1 MNRLLQPLPLAGGV
15 LRTVR
20 TPSLDHS
27 LDGTP
32 AQNRAQSLVQTLD
45 TARRLLLE
53 KQAADGHWCFEFEA
67 DCTIPAEYIL
77 MQHYMDERDPALEA
91 KMAVYLR
98 SKQADHGGWPL
109 YYGGHFDLS
118 ASVKAYYALK
128 LAGDAPDLPH
138 MRRAREAILAHGGA
152 EHANVFTRITLALF
166 AQVPWRAV
174 PSIPVEVMLLP
185 RWFPFHIYKV
195 ASWSR
200 TVMVP
205 LFILCSL
212 KAKAKN
218 PLQVHIRELF
228 RRPPEQI
235 QDYFAC
241 ARQGVVARTF
251 LALDRF
257 WGIIEKGI
265 PAALRRIAV
274 RRAEQWFTA
283 RINGEDGL
291 NGIFPAMVN
300 AHEALELL
308 GYAPEHPYRQATGAA
323 LRKLVV
329 ERADDAYCQPCMSP
343 VWDTCLA
350 LHALIEADG
359 SEDLGAAA
367 GKAIAW
373 LKDRQICREP
383 GDWQVQ
389 RPDLAGGGWAF
400 QYANPYYPD
409 LDDTAA
415 VAWALARAGR
425 PEDRDSIEQ
434 AANWLAGMQSR
445 NGGFGAYDV
454 DNTHYYLNEIPFAD
468 HKALLDPPTA
478 DVTGRVVAFLGYLG
492 RARDR
497 DVLRRAVAYLL
508 REQESS
514 GAWFGRWGTNYI
526 YGTWSVLMA
535 LGELQDPSLQP
546 AMDRAAD
553 WLRAMQQAD
562 GGWGENND
570 SYAEP
575 GLAGAGQD
583 STAAQTAWAC
593 LGLMAAGDKGSRAL
607 RRGIHW
613 LETHQDSRSGWQDPF
628 FNAPGFPKV
637 FYLIYHG
644 YSVYFPLWALAR
656 FRNLGCQ
663 PHG

>member
-1 MNRLLQPLPLAGGV
+1 MNRILQPMRYGASIFRAPLDRVIAEARATLGG
-15 LRTVR
+15 L
-20 TPSLDHS
+20 
-27 LDGTP
+27 
-32 AQNRAQSLVQTLD
+32 
-45 TARRLLLE
+45 
-53 KQAADGHWCFEFEA
+53 QAEDGHWCFEFEA
-67 DCTIPAEYIL
+67 DCTISAEYIL
-77 MQHYMDERDPALEA
+77 MQHYMDERDGPLEA
-91 KMAVYLR
+91 KIAVYLR
-98 SKQADHGGWPL
+98 NKQADHGGWPL
-109 YYGGHFDLS
+109 YYGGPFDLS

-128 LAGDAPDLPH
+128 LAGDNPELPH

-152 EHANVFTRITLALF
+152 ERANVFTRITLALF

-174 PSIPVEVMLLP
+174 PFIPVEIMLLP
-185 RWFPFHIYKV
+185 RWFPFQIYKV

-212 KAKAKN
+212 KARAKN

-235 QDYFAC
+235 ADYFSH
-241 ARQGVVARTF
+241 ARQGIVANLF
-251 LALDRF
+251 LSLDRF
-257 WGIIEKGI
+257 WRLMEDWI
-265 PAALRRIAV
+265 PQRIR
-274 RRAEQWFTA
+274 RRAVKKAEAWFTA

-308 GYAPEHPYRQATGAA
+308 GYSSDHVYRQQTGAA

-329 ERADDAYCQPCMSP
+329 ERATDAYCQPCVSP

-350 LHALIEADG
+350 LHALLERDG
-359 SEDLGAAA
+359 EVSPAVQSG
-367 GKAIAW
+367 IQW
-373 LKDRQICREP
+373 LKDRQIGAEP
-383 GDWQVQ
+383 GDWREQ
-389 RPDLAGGGWAF
+389 RPNLAGGGWAF

-415 VAWALARAGR
+415 VGWALARAGR
-425 PEDRDSIEQ
+425 AEDRDSIER
-434 AANWLAGMQSR
+434 AADWLAGMQSS
-445 NGGFGAYDV
+445 NGGFAAYDV

-478 DVTGRVVAFLGYLG
+478 DVTGRVVAFLAYLA
-492 RARDR
+492 RPRDR
-497 DVLRRAVAYLL
+497 DILRRAVAYLL

-535 LGELQDPSLQP
+535 LAELDDPSLKP
-546 AMDRAAD
+546 AMERAAH
-553 WLRAMQQAD
+553 WLRAVQQSD

-570 SYAEP
+570 SYGDP
-575 GLAGAGQD
+575 GLAGMGQA

-593 LGLMAAGDKGSRAL
+593 LGLMAAGDQDSPAL
-607 RRGIHW
+607 HRGIAW
-613 LETHQDSRSGWQDPF
+613 LQMHQEEDGRWPDIF

-644 YSVYFPLWALAR
+644 YSLYFPLWALAR
-656 FRNLGCQ
+656 YRNLGCIA
-663 PHG
+663 GD

>member
-1 MNRLLQPLPLAGGV
+1 MNRILQPMRTGSGV
-15 LRTVR
+15 FRS
-20 TPSLDHS
+20 SLERVV
-27 LDGTP
+27 
-32 AQNRAQSLVQTLD
+32 AAARA
-45 TARRLLLE
+45 ALE
-53 KQAADGHWCFEFEA
+53 GMQAADGHWCFEFEA

-77 MQHYMDERDPALEA
+77 MQHYMDERDPRLEA

-98 SKQADHGGWPL
+98 GKQADHGGWPL
-109 YYGGHFDLS
+109 YYGGRFDLS

-128 LAGDAPDLPH
+128 LAGDDRDLPH
-138 MRRAREAILAHGGA
+138 MRRARETILAHGGA
-152 EHANVFTRITLALF
+152 ERANVFTRITLALF
-166 AQVPWRAV
+166 QQVPWRAV
-174 PSIPVEVMLLP
+174 PFIPVEIMLLP

-212 KAKAKN
+212 KARAKN

-235 QDYFAC
+235 SDYLSH
-241 ARQGVVARTF
+241 ARQGTVARLF
-251 LALDRF
+251 LLLDRF
-257 WGIIEKGI
+257 WRHMETWI
-265 PAALRRIAV
+265 PSKIRHRALKK
-274 RRAEQWFTA
+274 AEAWFTA
-283 RINGEDGL
+283 RLNGEDGL

-308 GYAPEHPYRQATGAA
+308 GYPADHPYRRQTGAA

-329 ERADDAYCQPCMSP
+329 ERAADAYCQPCVSP

-350 LHALIEADG
+350 LHALLEQEEEVTPAIEKG
-359 SEDLGAAA
+359 MR
-367 GKAIAW
+367 W
-373 LKDRQICREP
+373 LKDRQIGQEP
-383 GDWQVQ
+383 GDWREQ
-389 RPDLAGGGWAF
+389 RPQLAGGGWAF

-415 VAWALARAGR
+415 VGWALAKARR
-425 PEDRDSIEQ
+425 EEDRDSIEK
-434 AANWLAGMQSR
+434 AANWLAGMQSS
-445 NGGFGAYDV
+445 NGGFAAYDV
-454 DNTHYYLNEIPFAD
+454 DNTRYYLNEIPFAD

-478 DVTGRVVAFLGYLG
+478 DVTGRVVAFLGHLG
-492 RARDR
+492 RPRDR

-508 REQESS
+508 REQEPS

-535 LGELQDPSLQP
+535 FAELKDASLQP
-546 AMDRAAD
+546 AMDRAAA
-553 WLRAMQQAD
+553 WLRAVQQKD

-570 SYAEP
+570 SYADP
-575 GLAGAGQD
+575 GQAGCGQA

-593 LGLMAAGDKGSRAL
+593 LGLMAAGDRDSTAL
-607 RRGIHW
+607 HRGITWLQAHQEKNGHW
-613 LETHQDSRSGWQDPF
+613 RDPF

-644 YSVYFPLWALAR
+644 YSLYFPLWALAR
-656 FRNLGCQ
+656 HRNLGCI
-663 PHG
+663 HRD

>member
-1 MNRLLQPLPLAGGV
+1 MNRVLQPLVGGY
-15 LRTVR
+15 LRR
-20 TPSLDHS
+20 TLE
-27 LDGTP
+27 
-32 AQNRAQSLVQTLD
+32 QTLD
-45 TARRLLLE
+45 RSLDRALEHAQTLLLE
-53 KQAADGHWCFEFEA
+53 KQAPDGHWCFEFEA
-67 DCTIPAEYIL
+67 DCTIPAEFIL
-77 MQHYMDERDPALEA
+77 MQHYMDERDAALES

-138 MRRAREAILAHGGA
+138 MIRAREAILAHGGA

-185 RWFPFHIYKV
+185 RWFPFQIYKV

-212 KAKAKN
+212 KAQAKN
-218 PLQVHIRELF
+218 PLQVHIREVF
-228 RRPPEQI
+228 RHPPEQI
-235 QDYFAC
+235 QDYFA
-241 ARQGVVARTF
+241 ASRQGLVARSF

-257 WGIIEKGI
+257 WGFIENWI
-265 PAALRRIAV
+265 PATIRRIAV
-274 RRAEQWFTA
+274 RRAELWFTA

-300 AHEALELL
+300 AHEALALL

-329 ERADDAYCQPCMSP
+329 ERAEDAYCQPCMSP

-350 LHALIEADG
+350 LHALLEADAVDG
-359 SEDLGAAA
+359 SGGSDRITGEEE
-367 GKAIAW
+367 KAIAW
-373 LKDRQICREP
+373 LKERQICSDP

-389 RPDLAGGGWAF
+389 RPQLAGGGWAF

-425 PEDRDSIEQ
+425 PEDRESIEK

-478 DVTGRVVAFLGYLG
+478 DVTGRVVSFLGYLG
-492 RARDR
+492 RPRDR

-508 REQESS
+508 CEQESS

-553 WLRAMQQAD
+553 WLRAMQQED

-575 GLAGAGQD
+575 GLAGAGQA

-593 LGLMAAGDKGSRAL
+593 LGLMAAGDRGSIAL
-607 RRGIHW
+607 RRGIQW
-613 LETHQDSRSGWQDPF
+613 LQTHQDGEGGWHDPF

-644 YSVYFPLWALAR
+644 YSFYFPLWALAR
-656 FRNLGCQ
+656 FRNLGCSRS
-663 PHG
+663 G

>member
-1 MNRLLQPLPLAGGV
+1 MNRVLQPLPLVGGY
-15 LRTVR
+15 LRR
-20 TPSLDHS
+20 SLEQT
-27 LDGTP
+27 LDR
-32 AQNRAQSLVQTLD
+32 ALERAQSV
-45 TARRLLLE
+45 LLE
-53 KQAADGHWCFEFEA
+53 KQAPDGHWCFEFEA
-67 DCTIPAEYIL
+67 DCTIPAEFIL
-77 MQHYMDERDPALEA
+77 MQHYMDERDAALES

-185 RWFPFHIYKV
+185 RWFPFQIYKV

-212 KAKAKN
+212 KAQAKN

-228 RRPPEQI
+228 RHPPEQI
-235 QDYFAC
+235 QDYFA
-241 ARQGVVARTF
+241 ASRQGLVARSF

-257 WGIIEKGI
+257 WGFIENWI
-265 PAALRRIAV
+265 PAAIRRIAV
-274 RRAEQWFTA
+274 HRAEQWFTA

-300 AHEALELL
+300 AHEALALL

-329 ERADDAYCQPCMSP
+329 ERAEDAYCQPCMSP

-350 LHALIEADG
+350 LHALLEADAVDG
-359 SEDLGAAA
+359 SGGSDRITGEQE
-367 GKAIAW
+367 KAIVW
-373 LKDRQICREP
+373 LKERQICSDP

-389 RPDLAGGGWAF
+389 RPQLAGGGWAF

-425 PEDRDSIEQ
+425 PEDRESIEK

-445 NGGFGAYDV
+445 NGGFAAYDV

-492 RARDR
+492 RPRDR

-553 WLRAMQQAD
+553 WLRAMQQED

-575 GLAGAGQD
+575 GLAGAGQA

-593 LGLMAAGDKGSRAL
+593 LGLMAAGDRGSIAL
-607 RRGIHW
+607 RRGIQW
-613 LETHQDSRSGWQDPF
+613 LQTHQDGGGGWQDPF

-644 YSVYFPLWALAR
+644 YSFYFPLWALAR
-656 FRNLGCQ
+656 FRNLGCSRS
-663 PHG
+663 G

>member
-1 MNRLLQPLPLAGGV
+1 MNRILQPMRYGASIFRAPLDRVIAEARAALGG
-15 LRTVR
+15 L
-20 TPSLDHS
+20 
-27 LDGTP
+27 
-32 AQNRAQSLVQTLD
+32 
-45 TARRLLLE
+45 
-53 KQAADGHWCFEFEA
+53 QAEDGHWCFEFEA
-67 DCTIPAEYIL
+67 DCTISAEYIL
-77 MQHYMDERDPALEA
+77 MQHYMDERDGPLEA
-91 KMAVYLR
+91 KIAVYLR
-98 SKQADHGGWPL
+98 NKQADHGGWPL
-109 YYGGHFDLS
+109 YYGGPFDLS

-128 LAGDAPDLPH
+128 LAGDNPELPH

-152 EHANVFTRITLALF
+152 ERANVFTRITLALF

-174 PSIPVEVMLLP
+174 PFIPVEIMLLP
-185 RWFPFHIYKV
+185 RWFPFQIYKV

-212 KAKAKN
+212 KARAKN

-235 QDYFAC
+235 ADYFSH
-241 ARQGVVARTF
+241 ARQGIVANLF
-251 LALDRF
+251 LSLDRF
-257 WGIIEKGI
+257 WRLMEDWI
-265 PAALRRIAV
+265 PQRIR
-274 RRAEQWFTA
+274 RRAVKKAEAWFTA

-308 GYAPEHPYRQATGAA
+308 GYSSDHVYRQQTGAA

-329 ERADDAYCQPCMSP
+329 ERATDAYCQPCVSP

-350 LHALIEADG
+350 LHALLEQDG
-359 SEDLGAAA
+359 EVSPAVQSG
-367 GKAIAW
+367 IQW
-373 LKDRQICREP
+373 LKDRQIGAEP
-383 GDWQVQ
+383 GDWREQ
-389 RPDLAGGGWAF
+389 RPNLAGGGWAF

-415 VAWALARAGR
+415 VGWALARAGR
-425 PEDRDSIEQ
+425 AEDRDSIEK
-434 AANWLAGMQSR
+434 AADWLTGMQSS
-445 NGGFGAYDV
+445 NGGFAAYDV

-478 DVTGRVVAFLGYLG
+478 DVTGRVVAFLAYLA
-492 RARDR
+492 RPRDR
-497 DVLRRAVAYLL
+497 DILRRAVAYLL

-535 LGELQDPSLQP
+535 LAELDDPSLKP
-546 AMDRAAD
+546 AMERAAH
-553 WLRAMQQAD
+553 WLRAVQQSD

-570 SYAEP
+570 SYGDP
-575 GLAGAGQD
+575 GLAGMGQA

-593 LGLMAAGDKGSRAL
+593 LGLMAAGDQDSPAL
-607 RRGIHW
+607 HRGIAW
-613 LETHQDSRSGWQDPF
+613 LQMYQEEDGRWPDIF

-644 YSVYFPLWALAR
+644 YSLYFPLWALAR
-656 FRNLGCQ
+656 YRNLGCIA
-663 PHG
+663 GD

>member
-1 MNRLLQPLPLAGGV
+1 MNRILQPMRYGASIFRAPLDRVIAEARAALGG
-15 LRTVR
+15 L
-20 TPSLDHS
+20 
-27 LDGTP
+27 
-32 AQNRAQSLVQTLD
+32 
-45 TARRLLLE
+45 
-53 KQAADGHWCFEFEA
+53 QAEDGHWCFEFEA
-67 DCTIPAEYIL
+67 DCTISAEYIL
-77 MQHYMDERDPALEA
+77 MQHYMDERDGPLEA
-91 KMAVYLR
+91 KIAVYLR
-98 SKQADHGGWPL
+98 NKQADHGGWPL
-109 YYGGHFDLS
+109 YYGGPFDLS

-128 LAGDAPDLPH
+128 LAGDNPELPH

-152 EHANVFTRITLALF
+152 ERANVFTRITLALF

-174 PSIPVEVMLLP
+174 PFIPVEIMLLP
-185 RWFPFHIYKV
+185 RWFPFQIYKV

-212 KAKAKN
+212 KARAKN

-235 QDYFAC
+235 ADYFSH
-241 ARQGVVARTF
+241 ARQGIVANLF
-251 LALDRF
+251 LSLDRF
-257 WGIIEKGI
+257 WRLMEDWI
-265 PAALRRIAV
+265 PQRIRCRAV
-274 RRAEQWFTA
+274 KKAEAWFTA

-308 GYAPEHPYRQATGAA
+308 GYSSDHVYRQQTGAA

-329 ERADDAYCQPCMSP
+329 ERATDAYCQPCVSP

-350 LHALIEADG
+350 LHALLEQDG
-359 SEDLGAAA
+359 EVSPAVQSG
-367 GKAIAW
+367 IQW
-373 LKDRQICREP
+373 LKDRQIGAEP
-383 GDWQVQ
+383 GDWREQ
-389 RPDLAGGGWAF
+389 RPNLAGGGWAF

-415 VAWALARAGR
+415 VGWALARAGR
-425 PEDRDSIEQ
+425 AEDRDSIEK
-434 AANWLAGMQSR
+434 AADWLAGMQSS
-445 NGGFGAYDV
+445 NGGFAAYDV

-478 DVTGRVVAFLGYLG
+478 DVTGRVVAFLAYLA
-492 RARDR
+492 RPRDR
-497 DVLRRAVAYLL
+497 DILRRAVAYLL

-535 LGELQDPSLQP
+535 LAELDDPSLKP
-546 AMDRAAD
+546 AMERAAH
-553 WLRAMQQAD
+553 WLRAVQQSD

-570 SYAEP
+570 SYGDP
-575 GLAGAGQD
+575 GLAGMGQA

-593 LGLMAAGDKGSRAL
+593 LGLMAAGDQDSPAL
-607 RRGIHW
+607 HRGIAW
-613 LETHQDSRSGWQDPF
+613 LQMYQEEDGRWPDIF

-644 YSVYFPLWALAR
+644 YSLYFPLWALAR
-656 FRNLGCQ
+656 YRNLGCIA
-663 PHG
+663 GD

>member
-1 MNRLLQPLPLAGGV
+1 MNRILQPVQFGSKLP
-15 LRTVR
+15 
-20 TPSLDHS
+20 
-27 LDGTP
+27 
-32 AQNRAQSLVQTLD
+32 QNPLERSIQQAYAALVT
-45 TARRLLLE
+45 E
-53 KQAADGHWCFEFEA
+53 QAADGHWCFEFEA

-77 MQHYMDERDPALEA
+77 MQHYMDERDPLLEA
-91 KMAVYLR
+91 KIAVYLR
-98 SKQADHGGWPL
+98 NKQADHGGWPL

-118 ASVKAYYALK
+118 ASVKVYYALK

-174 PSIPVEVMLLP
+174 PFIPVEIMLLP

-212 KAKAKN
+212 KAQAKN
-218 PLQVHIRELF
+218 PLQVNIRELF

-235 QDYFAC
+235 RDYFSH
-241 ARQGVVARTF
+241 ARQGLAAHSF

-257 WGIIEKGI
+257 WRVMEDWI
-265 PAALRRIAV
+265 PSFIR
-274 RRAEQWFTA
+274 RRALKKAEAWFTA
-283 RINGEDGL
+283 RLNGEEGL

-308 GYAPEHPYRQATGAA
+308 GYPPEHPYRQSTGKA

-329 ERADDAYCQPCMSP
+329 ERATEAYCQPCVSP

-350 LHALIEADG
+350 LHALLEHDG
-359 SEDLGAAA
+359 EVAEESAQ
-367 GKAIAW
+367 AITW
-373 LKDRQICREP
+373 LKDRQILEAP

-389 RPDLAGGGWAF
+389 RPQLAGGGWAF

-415 VAWALARAGR
+415 VAWALSRAGR
-425 PEDRDSIEQ
+425 PEDRESIER
-434 AANWLAGMQSR
+434 AANWLAGMQSH

-478 DVTGRVVAFLGYLG
+478 DVTGRVVAFLGHLG
-492 RARDR
+492 RSRDR
-497 DVLRRAVAYLL
+497 EVLRRAVAYLL

-535 LGELQDPSLQP
+535 LSELRDPSLQP

-553 WLRAMQQAD
+553 WLRAMQQKD
-562 GGWGENND
+562 GGWGEHND
-570 SYAEP
+570 SYGEP
-575 GLAGAGQD
+575 GLAGAGQP

-593 LGLMAAGDKGSRAL
+593 LGLMAAGDRTSLAL
-607 RRGIHW
+607 QRGIQW
-613 LETHQDSRSGWQDPF
+613 LQAHQETGGGWQDPF

-644 YSVYFPLWALAR
+644 YSFYFPLWALALY
-656 FRNLGCQ
+656 RNLGCRLNA
-663 PHG
+663 

>member
-1 MNRLLQPLPLAGGV
+1 MNRILQPMRYGASIFRAPLDRVIAEARATLGG
-15 LRTVR
+15 L
-20 TPSLDHS
+20 
-27 LDGTP
+27 
-32 AQNRAQSLVQTLD
+32 
-45 TARRLLLE
+45 
-53 KQAADGHWCFEFEA
+53 QAEDGHWCFEFEA
-67 DCTIPAEYIL
+67 DCTISAEYIL
-77 MQHYMDERDPALEA
+77 MQHYMDERDGPLEA
-91 KMAVYLR
+91 KIAVYLR
-98 SKQADHGGWPL
+98 NKQADHGGWPL
-109 YYGGHFDLS
+109 YYGGPFDLS

-128 LAGDAPDLPH
+128 LAGDNPELPH

-152 EHANVFTRITLALF
+152 ERANVFTRITLALF

-174 PSIPVEVMLLP
+174 PFIPVEIMLLP
-185 RWFPFHIYKV
+185 RWFPFQIYKV

-212 KAKAKN
+212 KARAKN

-235 QDYFAC
+235 ADYFSH
-241 ARQGVVARTF
+241 ARQGIVANLF
-251 LALDRF
+251 LSLDRF
-257 WGIIEKGI
+257 WRLMEDWI
-265 PAALRRIAV
+265 PQRIR
-274 RRAEQWFTA
+274 RRAVKKAEAWFTA

-308 GYAPEHPYRQATGAA
+308 GYSSDHVYRQQTGAA

-329 ERADDAYCQPCMSP
+329 ERATDAYCQPCVSP

-350 LHALIEADG
+350 LHALLEQDG
-359 SEDLGAAA
+359 EVSPAVQSG
-367 GKAIAW
+367 IQW
-373 LKDRQICREP
+373 LKDRQIGAEP
-383 GDWQVQ
+383 GDWREQ
-389 RPDLAGGGWAF
+389 RPNLAGGGWAF

-415 VAWALARAGR
+415 VGWALARAGR
-425 PEDRDSIEQ
+425 AEDRDSIER
-434 AANWLAGMQSR
+434 AADWLAGMQSS
-445 NGGFGAYDV
+445 NGGFAAYDV

-478 DVTGRVVAFLGYLG
+478 DVTGRVVAFLAHLA
-492 RARDR
+492 RPRDR
-497 DVLRRAVAYLL
+497 DILRRAVAYLL

-535 LGELQDPSLQP
+535 LAELDDPSLKP
-546 AMDRAAD
+546 AMERAAH
-553 WLRAMQQAD
+553 WLRAVQQSD

-570 SYAEP
+570 SYGDP
-575 GLAGAGQD
+575 GLAGMGQA

-593 LGLMAAGDKGSRAL
+593 LGLMAAGDQDSPAL
-607 RRGIHW
+607 HRGIAW
-613 LETHQDSRSGWQDPF
+613 LQMYQEEDGRWPDIF

-644 YSVYFPLWALAR
+644 YSLYFPLWALAR
-656 FRNLGCQ
+656 YRNLGCIA
-663 PHG
+663 GD